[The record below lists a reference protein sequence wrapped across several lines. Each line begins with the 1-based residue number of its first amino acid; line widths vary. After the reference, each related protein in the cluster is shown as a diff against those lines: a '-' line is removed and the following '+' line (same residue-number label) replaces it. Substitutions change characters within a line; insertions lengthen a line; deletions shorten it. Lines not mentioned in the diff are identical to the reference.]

1 MCDHPPFL
9 RPFSPRHPS
18 RVPGETEENTM
29 LAVKPRVRC
38 AHDSGYCPSPS
49 VENDPTALLDGHPAE
64 PKRTHRQGAI
74 RGVQIQGVL
83 GDTGSVAAISLVL
96 AQVKDK
102 TCLNPCDPPM
112 QLPSGEKCGL
122 GVGIGIG
129 IGLDIG
135 IGTESRID
143 SKTAPR
149 LRGSQQAISEAA
161 RCGHRQD

>member
-1 MCDHPPFL
+1 M
-9 RPFSPRHPS
+9 
-18 RVPGETEENTM
+18 
-29 LAVKPRVRC
+29 
-38 AHDSGYCPSPS
+38 
-49 VENDPTALLDGHPAE
+49 
-64 PKRTHRQGAI
+64 
-74 RGVQIQGVL
+74 QIQGVL

-102 TCLNPCDPPM
+102 TCFNPCDPPM
-112 QLPSGEKCGL
+112 QLLSGEKCGL

-161 RCGHRQD
+161 RCEHRQD